1 MTAPPG
7 ARPGPGDAP
16 AVHPVRPTRHAHPGL
31 ADMSQ
36 DEHLLGPFRPT
47 LDEVDL
53 PATVISG
60 TLPAELDGEYLR
72 NGPNPRFTPVGSYL
86 YPLEGDGMVHAVTLR
101 DGQVRYRN
109 RFVRTPMVQLEE
121 QTGRVLWPGLMSG
134 MAGQLPTA
142 DEVGPELAGSF
153 RDMPD
158 INVVRHAGR
167 LMAMAEGTSPFCLGP
182 DLATLGRET
191 FDGALPVGMTAH
203 PKIDPATGEMLVFCY
218 MLEAP
223 FLTWSIVDAT
233 GRVVRADTP
242 VQGVDRPVMIHDM
255 ALTEHSVVLVLSPL
269 FFDVM
274 AAMRGGS
281 LLSWEPDQG
290 TRVAIVPRDG
300 GPVRWAHGET
310 FWTWHMANAFS
321 RPRETGGATDVD
333 SPIVLDMVQHNNPG
347 MGLAPGAH
355 RSAFVRTTID
365 PVAGTIGHEE
375 IEAGRLEFPR
385 IDDRRL
391 GHDHPSVAVGYRTDA
406 APSVAGAFDAVRVF
420 DTRTGSAAQW
430 TAEGALV
437 GEPSFAPRP
446 GATDAQDGWWL
457 DLIADPAGVG
467 PSRLVVLDAADVAA
481 GPVATVQLPV
491 RVPLGLHGNWL
502 PTQE

>member
-1 MTAPPG
+1 M
-7 ARPGPGDAP
+7 
-16 AVHPVRPTRHAHPGL
+16 
-31 ADMSQ
+31 ADMSH
-36 DEHLLGPFRPT
+36 DEHLLGAFRPT

-60 TLPAELDGEYLR
+60 VLPPELDGEYLR

-86 YPLEGDGMVHAVTLR
+86 YPLEGDGMVHAVMLR

-109 RFVRTPMVQLEE
+109 RFVRTPMIEREE
-121 QTGRVLWPGLMSG
+121 AAGHVLWPGLMSG
-134 MAGQLPTA
+134 RAGQLPTA
-142 DEVGPELAGSF
+142 EEVGPDLAGSF

-158 INVVRHAGR
+158 INVVRHSGR
-167 LMAMAEGTSPFCLGP
+167 VMAMAEGSTPFCLGP

-203 PKIDPATGEMLVFCY
+203 PKIDPVTGEMLVFCY

-223 FLTWSIVDAT
+223 YLTWSIIDRT

-242 VQGVDRPVMIHDM
+242 VAGVDRPVMIHDM

-281 LLSWEPDQG
+281 MLSWEPDEG

-300 GPVRWAHGET
+300 SPVRWAHGDT

-321 RPRETGGATDVD
+321 RPGQDGSPSSVD
-333 SPIVLDMVQHNNPG
+333 SPIVLDMVQHSDPG
-347 MGLAPGAH
+347 MGMGRGTH
-355 RSAFVRTTID
+355 TSAFVRTTVD
-365 PVAGTIGHEE
+365 PVAGTIAHEE

-391 GHDHPSVAVGYRTDA
+391 GSAHRRVAVGYRTA
-406 APSVAGAFDAVRVF
+406 TAPAVMGAFDAVRVF
-420 DTRTGSAAQW
+420 DTATGSAQQW
-430 TAEGALV
+430 TSDGLV

-446 GATDAQDGWWL
+446 GSTAPDDGWWL
-457 DLIADPAGVG
+457 DIVADPAGVA
-467 PSRLVVLDAADVAA
+467 PSRLVVLDAADVSA

-502 PTQE
+502 PGQE